1 LFVKDR
7 SVRVS
12 SFFARPFRYRSEL
25 SVSIR
30 ETVTDQDGFERD
42 RDGRGSRFVL
52 VKVVNDGSD
61 VGDIGTGVRLSRDV
75 ERYVLELGELFV
87 EELHAKTQ
95 RGESQPGSRALS
107 ES

>member
-1 LFVKDR
+1 LFVEDG

-12 SFFARPFRYRSEL
+12 SFLTGPFRYRSEL
-25 SVSIR
+25 SVGIR

-52 VKVVNDGSD
+52 VEVVNDGSD

-87 EELHAKTQ
+87 EELHAETK
-95 RGESQPGSRALS
+95 RRESALARAVAS
-107 ES
+107 A